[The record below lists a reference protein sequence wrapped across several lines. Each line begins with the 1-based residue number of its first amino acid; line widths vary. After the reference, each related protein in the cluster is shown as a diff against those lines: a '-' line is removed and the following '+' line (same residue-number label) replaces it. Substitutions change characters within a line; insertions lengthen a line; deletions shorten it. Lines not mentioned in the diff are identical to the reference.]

1 MKKEEKFLVTGLLLT
16 VIGYVLYKVWNQPE
30 STPAMPLGQPLLFG
44 HTAKPEPAKLTGD
57 LARKR
62 AAMLSSLN

>member
-1 MKKEEKFLVTGLLLT
+1 MKKEEKLLVTGLLLT

-30 STPAMPLGQPLLFG
+30 STPAMPLGQLLLFG
-44 HTAKPEPAKLTGD
+44 HTKPEPAELTGD

-62 AAMLSSLN
+62 AAMLSSMN

>member
-1 MKKEEKFLVTGLLLT
+1 MKKEEQLLVTGLLLT

-44 HTAKPEPAKLTGD
+44 HTKPEPAELTGD

-62 AAMLSSLN
+62 AAML